1 MIELIEFLQGEL
13 LLTGTLFALIILLI
27 VNIYSEK
34 FKKYEVVDTNG
45 AVTLMDD
52 DLIILDVREEKERS
66 AGFIDSD
73 LNIPMGQ
80 VKSKLDSLDKSKKFL
95 SIVKVALDLIALLTY
110 FVSMNSKMYIA
121 SKAALMP
128 GKKLNCQLKN
138 NHYEKIPNNYWSW
151 RMG

>member
-80 VKSKLDSLDKSKKFL
+80 VKNKLDSFDKSKKIL
-95 SIVKVALDLIALLTY
+95 IYCKSGTRSDRIADLLCKNEFQNVFSLKGGFNAWQ
-110 FVSMNSKMYIA
+110 
-121 SKAALMP
+121 KAELP
-128 GKKLNCQLKN
+128 IKK
-138 NHYEKIPNNYWSW
+138 
-151 RMG
+151 

>member
-80 VKSKLDSLDKSKKFL
+80 VKSKLDSLDKSKKN
-95 SIVKVALDLIALLTY
+95 SCLL
-110 FVSMNSKMYIA
+110 
-121 SKAALMP
+121 
-128 GKKLNCQLKN
+128 
-138 NHYEKIPNNYWSW
+138 
-151 RMG
+151 